1 MSVIDLLNTNLLSK
15 RDRQNKVILKVL
27 TQTNSIQE
35 ISNKNNELKIK
46 LDKTQFFKARG
57 EAAVKVEILKNKQ
70 TNNEKIQDIEDKEAE
85 IKTALKESRR
95 IYDDYIKIRLRQQL
109 REKELAIENQIKL
122 AKEKRERE
130 LLELTK
136 RVAEE
141 KLRRREISRERIAK
155 KYQYLAVTSTGYNT
169 INPSIKLFKLNKE
182 SENGQPKLKGSFKL
196 LTKHSYC

>member
-70 TNNEKIQDIEDKEAE
+70 E
-85 IKTALKESRR
+85 IYFHSV
-95 IYDDYIKIRLRQQL
+95 QL
-109 REKELAIENQIKL
+109 HSLNFIIFN
-122 AKEKRERE
+122 
-130 LLELTK
+130 
-136 RVAEE
+136 
-141 KLRRREISRERIAK
+141 
-155 KYQYLAVTSTGYNT
+155 
-169 INPSIKLFKLNKE
+169 LF
-182 SENGQPKLKGSFKL
+182 
-196 LTKHSYC
+196 

>member
-57 EAAVKVEILKNKQ
+57 EAAIKVEILKNKQ

-95 IYDDYIKIRLRQQL
+95 IFDDYIKIRLRQQL

-141 KLRRREISRERIAK
+141 KLRR
-155 KYQYLAVTSTGYNT
+155 
-169 INPSIKLFKLNKE
+169 
-182 SENGQPKLKGSFKL
+182 
-196 LTKHSYC
+196 